1 MAYTKGPKRTIMLWY
16 SQNIGVPCKY
26 QDMLILVHYL
36 ISLLYYITA
45 RVLFCP
51 GSHPQCTSILPVILH
66 MLEPLTF
73 FQQMYKSEF
82 ICNAVPQS
90 CPVNNHIIRYIT
102 PPSAQMH
109 VIYFIPR
116 LIALT
121 EFIFK
126 CPQICINLSWAD
138 GKVDWSYF
146 RRLCKLYMRVLC
158 SNSFMRWVSVPQIR
172 HLDCDCS

>member
-1 MAYTKGPKRTIMLWY
+1 MLPPEYYFALEATHNALASCQWFCTCWNH
-16 SQNIGVPCKY
+16 SHFSSKCTNLSSFV
-26 QDMLILVHYL
+26 MLCL
-36 ISLLYYITA
+36 
-45 RVLFCP
+45 R
-51 GSHPQCTSILPVILH
+51 
-66 MLEPLTF
+66 
-73 FQQMYKSEF
+73 
-82 ICNAVPQS
+82 AVRE
-90 CPVNNHIIRYIT
+90 NNHIIRYIT

-126 CPQICINLSWAD
+126 CPQICITLSWAD

-146 RRLCKLYMRVLC
+146 RRLYKLYMRVLC

-172 HLDCDCS
+172 HLDCDCSASVIKPHKLTNSFITRPCSFLLSKNIN